1 MKMQYFLHTYILIK
15 VDRNLVVLKAFLN
28 RRDTKIYIYCWT
40 MLQMELNHRRK
51 DARVTDHLFCLSKN
65 WRRKQSLSMAL
76 STRRDRIL
84 VMNSPA
90 AEKALSASTEVGGTD
105 WTAWNT
111 LSIMDG
117 RWPEFSKMAN
127 SRFTSCKILEED
139 AKSSWFSQCPMHSGR
154 SIFLRSNKQNLWH
167 FF

>member
-1 MKMQYFLHTYILIK
+1 MQYFLHTYILIK
-15 VDRNLVVLKAFLN
+15 VDHNLAVLKAFLN
-28 RRDTKIYIYCWT
+28 RRDTKINIYCRT

-51 DARVTDHLFCLSKN
+51 DASVTDHLFCLSRN
-65 WRRKQSLSMAL
+65 WRRKQSLSVAL
-76 STRRDRIL
+76 SPRRDRIL

-105 WTAWNT
+105 WMAWNT

-127 SRFTSCKILEED
+127 SRFTSCKISEED
-139 AKSSWFSQCPMHSGR
+139 AKLSWFSQCPTPR
-154 SIFLRSNKQNLWH
+154 KEYIFEIQ
-167 FF
+167 